1 MSIALDL
8 FLFDRVVGKILGSG
22 VVDADRHRRL
32 GVTKICKGGTDRDG
46 LLAIHEG
53 ITNFGFSG

>member
-22 VVDADRHRRL
+22 VVDTDRHRRL

-46 LLAIHEG
+46 FLAIHEG